1 MSQPDVDIDFA
12 DREQVLNLLPHVP
25 ALQKMQN
32 GQKQKHKTGV
42 YFHPV
47 PVNPFTGWCDVDYKE
62 AEELGFFKV
71 DLLNVSLYQR
81 VKSKE
86 HLTQLANQEPLWNL
100 LLEDDFVNLLFHL
113 NGHGDTLKKTCP
125 TSVEQLAAVL
135 AMIRPAKRYLI
146 GKPWATIM
154 KEVWTK
160 PDNGEYFFKH
170 SHATAYAVAIVAQ
183 MNLICEELGYSNQ

>member
-12 DREQVLNLLPHVP
+12 DREQVLRILAHVP
-25 ALQKMQN
+25 AVQKIN
-32 GQKQKHKTGV
+32 GTRQKHKTGV

-47 PVNPFTGWCDVDYKE
+47 PTNPFTGWCDVDYKE

-71 DLLNVSLYQR
+71 DLLNVSLYQK
-81 VKSKE
+81 VQSKE
-86 HLTQLANQEPLWNL
+86 HLDRLANQEPLWEL
-100 LLEDDFVNLLFHL
+100 LLQDEFVNLLFHL
-113 NGHGDTLKKTCP
+113 NGHGDVLKKTCP

-146 GKPWATIM
+146 GKDWKTIM
-154 KEVWTK
+154 KEVWIK
-160 PDNGEYFFKH
+160 PTSDEYFFKH

-183 MNLICEELGYSNQ
+183 MNLICESISYGYS